1 MTTTG
6 MTQWVMPI
14 FGVGL
19 AVLIAA
25 AELARHAS
33 PIEALVA
40 FVIVAGYALA
50 VGVLQSRSDVA
61 SVLSGLPGDERWAS
75 INMRAL
81 AVAAQVVA
89 VVLVIAFV
97 VVQFGG
103 GDATP
108 YALLGAVFGVS
119 YLGALA
125 WIRSRS

>member
-1 MTTTG
+1 MTTPLTR
-6 MTQWVMPI
+6 WVVPV

-19 AVLIAA
+19 AVLIGA

-33 PIEALVA
+33 PIEALAA
-40 FVIVAGYALA
+40 FVIVAGYAITLR
-50 VGVLQSRSDVA
+50 VFQSRSDVA
-61 SVLSGLPGDERWAS
+61 SLLSGMPGDERWAS
-75 INMRAL
+75 INSRAL

-89 VVLVIAFV
+89 VALVVAFV

-108 YALLGAVFGVS
+108 YALIAAVFGLA

>member
-1 MTTTG
+1 MTTA
-6 MTQWVMPI
+6 MTKWIVPI

-25 AELARHAS
+25 AELARHGS
-33 PIEALVA
+33 PAEALVA
-40 FVIVAGYALA
+40 FVIVAGYAIALRI
-50 VGVLQSRSDVA
+50 LQSRSDVA
-61 SVLSGLPGDERWAS
+61 SLLSGMAADERWAS
-75 INMRAL
+75 INSRAL
-81 AVAAQVVA
+81 GAAAQVVA

-97 VVQFGG
+97 VIQFGG

-108 YALLGAVFGVS
+108 YAAIGAVFGVS

>member
-1 MTTTG
+1 MTTS
-6 MTQWVMPI
+6 MTRWIVPI

-19 AVLIAA
+19 ALLIAA
-25 AELARHAS
+25 AELGRHAS

-40 FVIVAGYALA
+40 FAIVAGYALA

-61 SVLSGLPGDERWAS
+61 SLLSGLPGDERWAS
-75 INMRAL
+75 INVRAL

-89 VVLVIAFV
+89 VVLVLAFV

-108 YALLGAVFGVS
+108 YAWLGAVFGVA
-119 YLGALA
+119 YLGALV